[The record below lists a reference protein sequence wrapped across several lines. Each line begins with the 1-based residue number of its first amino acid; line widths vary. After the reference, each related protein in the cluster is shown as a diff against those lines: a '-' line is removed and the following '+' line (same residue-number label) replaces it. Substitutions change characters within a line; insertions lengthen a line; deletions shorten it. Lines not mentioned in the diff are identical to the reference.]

1 MKTKLY
7 FLLVFYSLVTLV
19 YAQAP
24 NKMNYQAVIRTS
36 DGTLLKSAD
45 VGVRIA
51 ILNNGTTV
59 YSERHTSKTNE
70 NGLITVIIGSGNIES
85 GNLNTIDWSAGPY
98 FIRSETDPNGGSNY
112 SIVGTSELLSVP
124 FALYASNSQ
133 PGPQGPKGDPGIQGP
148 VGPKGDKGDQ
158 GPIGLQGI
166 KGDKGD
172 LGETGPQGPQG
183 LQGIQGLKGDKGD
196 QGVPGPQGPQGLQGI
211 QGLKGDKGDKGDQG
225 VPGPQGPAGTSYF
238 TKTGNNIYYNSG
250 NVGIGTTT
258 PSSTL
263 NVSGDFKITDP
274 TGNQVAY
281 ISDLG
286 FMQIDGQNG
295 QPNFLVSY
303 FTPEPNLPV
312 VSLHDDMGNPRIDFT
327 IASQRYG
334 VGEFYGPNGLG
345 NIHFSSRANNNN
357 RGYMS
362 VLDEK
367 GNHLGIITISDLG
380 AGNIRTHGPNTSTN
394 FAVGH
399 LTTNANHGYI
409 SVMDA
414 NSNSKAGMY
423 VNSSGQGQIFADIKN
438 FRMDH
443 PENEDSSIWYASL
456 EGPEAGAY
464 ERGTGSLSDG
474 EVFISYSDH
483 YRMVANTNT
492 VTIQL
497 TPHSADT
504 YGLAVIEKS
513 SGGFKV
519 KELKGGTGN
528 FSFDWEVKAIR
539 KGFENYEVIR
549 LNSNEDHFDSS
560 DNK

>member
-51 ILNNGTTV
+51 ILNNSTTV
-59 YSERHTSKTNE
+59 YSERHASKTNE
-70 NGLITVIIGSGNIES
+70 NGLITVIIGSGNVES

-98 FIRSETDPNGGSNY
+98 YIRSETDPNGGSNY

-158 GPIGLQGI
+158 GPMGLQGI

-172 LGETGPQGPQG
+172 QGEQGPQG

-211 QGLKGDKGDKGDQG
+211 QGLKGDKGDQG

-414 NSNSKAGMY
+414 HSNSKAGMY

-549 LNSNEDHFDSS
+549 LNSNEDHLIAPTTNDERR
-560 DNK
+560 